1 MAIGALAAIRD
12 AGLVPGVDIGIAGFG
27 DVELLEDFTPSLTT
41 VRLPLES
48 MGARAVDLVMNLHP
62 VNLVERIGGR
72 VLLRASTPPRSAP

>member
-1 MAIGALAAIRD
+1 
-12 AGLVPGVDIGIAGFG
+12 
-27 DVELLEDFTPSLTT
+27 
-41 VRLPLES
+41 